1 MRVPDVIVIG
11 GGIIGSSV
19 AYRLARSGANVT
31 LIEGNR
37 LASGTSGTS
46 FAWMNANN
54 KPPLPYHRL
63 NLAGMGEH
71 SRLREEFGR
80 APWLH
85 VHGNVMWGN
94 SSRVS
99 EADDSLV
106 DKIARLREWS
116 YPVEV
121 LPARELAEI
130 QPDLAPP
137 ADVETIAY
145 FPTEGYL
152 DVPLLIATLV
162 RAARDLGVRVLLNQP
177 VVGFVQKAGRVV
189 GVRTADG
196 TRIAADV
203 VVSCTGRWTD
213 RVTELTGI
221 TVPMAPTLGLL
232 VTSSP
237 TVTSLRVLTH
247 TTAANI
253 RPEGGS
259 RILMASY
266 QIDSLL
272 RQDDSYEQLSAYAQQ
287 ILERATTILP
297 ALAGSTVDTFRL
309 AVRAIPSDGFPVV
322 GPISGLDGFYVVSTH
337 SGVTMGP
344 LLGRIAAKEI
354 VTGESDDRLATFRP
368 DRLVA
373 AHAATA

>member
-1 MRVPDVIVIG
+1 MPDVIVVG
-11 GGIIGSSV
+11 GGIIGCSV
-19 AYRLARSGANVT
+19 AYRLAQQGARVT

-37 LASGTSGTS
+37 LAGGTSGTS

-63 NLAGMGEH
+63 NLAGMSEH
-71 SRLREEFGR
+71 SRLREEFGD

-99 EADDSLV
+99 ELDDSLT
-106 DKIARLREWS
+106 DKINRLREWG
-116 YPVEV
+116 YPVEQV
-121 LPARELAEI
+121 SERELADI
-130 QPDLAPP
+130 HPDLAPP

-145 FPTEGYL
+145 FPTEGYV
-152 DVPLLIATLV
+152 DVPLLIATLA
-162 RAARDLGVRVLLNQP
+162 RAAKSLGARVVTGQP
-177 VVGFVQKAGRVV
+177 VVGFVQHAGRVR
-189 GVRTADG
+189 GVRTAGGDQFG
-196 TRIAADV
+196 ADM
-203 VVSCTGRWTD
+203 VVSCAGRWTD
-213 RVTELTGI
+213 QVSELTGVTI
-221 TVPMAPTLGLL
+221 PMAPTLGLL

-237 TVTSLRVLTH
+237 TVTTLRALTH
-247 TTAANI
+247 TMEANI

-272 RQDDSYEQLSAYAQQ
+272 RSHDSLDQLRAYASE

-309 AVRAIPSDGFPVV
+309 AVRSIPSDGFPAV
-322 GPISGLDGFYVVSTH
+322 GSIGGLDGFYAISTH

-344 LLGRIAAKEI
+344 LLGRIAATE
-354 VTGESDDRLATFRP
+354 VLAGERDDRLATFRP
-368 DRLVA
+368 ERLVA
-373 AHAATA
+373 LHTTR